1 MAAQALVASPA
12 KASTKPSELVAAIP
26 AW

>member
-1 MAAQALVASPA
+1 MAAQAQVASPV